1 MTTMKLNAEQRVQ
14 KTHVWL
20 MAQPQYCLYSG
31 IFMFGKTSIE
41 ENVPTAC
48 TNGRDTMYGRA
59 FVDKQKD
66 PELRGLVLHENLHK
80 AFRHLTTWKDLKEK
94 NGKLANM
101 ACDYVINLMIVD
113 SDPEG
118 KEVRLPEGGLLD
130 ERFRGM
136 DAGEVFRI
144 LEKEGKGKGKGKG
157 KGEGGKGDGQG
168 NEQGDGDDTE
178 DNGGP
183 DSNEEEGFDSHDWDG
198 AKEMSDQEKKELER
212 DIDQALRQG
221 AILAGKMKGGVPQQ
235 VKDMLES
242 RVDWRDALR
251 EFINS
256 FCMDKDVS
264 TWRRPNRRWVDQ
276 GVYLPSLTGEN
287 VGRIVVACDTSG
299 SMSDVLPKV
308 LGEIK
313 KIAESV
319 RPEGI
324 DLLYWD
330 ARVCAVEKYD
340 LDDLDALMT
349 TTRPAGG
356 GGTDPQCVVD
366 YLEDNQL
373 KPECVVMLTDGYV
386 PGWGKGWKVPVIWGI
401 TTKGM
406 TADHGVSIHIGEN

>member
-144 LEKEGKGKGKGKG
+144 LEKRVRVRVRVRAKVKVKVVKVTVRVTNREMVMIPKTMVVRIQTRKRDSIRTTGMAQRKCQIRKRKSLSGTLIKPCGKA
-157 KGEGGKGDGQG
+157 Q
-168 NEQGDGDDTE
+168 
-178 DNGGP
+178 
-183 DSNEEEGFDSHDWDG
+183 
-198 AKEMSDQEKKELER
+198 
-212 DIDQALRQG
+212 
-221 AILAGKMKGGVPQQ
+221 
-235 VKDMLES
+235 
-242 RVDWRDALR
+242 
-251 EFINS
+251 
-256 FCMDKDVS
+256 
-264 TWRRPNRRWVDQ
+264 
-276 GVYLPSLTGEN
+276 Y
-287 VGRIVVACDTSG
+287 
-299 SMSDVLPKV
+299 
-308 LGEIK
+308 
-313 KIAESV
+313 
-319 RPEGI
+319 
-324 DLLYWD
+324 
-330 ARVCAVEKYD
+330 
-340 LDDLDALMT
+340 
-349 TTRPAGG
+349 
-356 GGTDPQCVVD
+356 
-366 YLEDNQL
+366 
-373 KPECVVMLTDGYV
+373 
-386 PGWGKGWKVPVIWGI
+386 
-401 TTKGM
+401 
-406 TADHGVSIHIGEN
+406 

>member
-14 KTHVWL
+14 KAHVWL

-144 LEKEGKGKGKGKG
+144 LEKRVRVRVRVRAKVKVVKVTVRVTNREMVMIPKTMVVRIQTRKRDSIRTTGMAQRNVRSGK
-157 KGEGGKGDGQG
+157 
-168 NEQGDGDDTE
+168 
-178 DNGGP
+178 
-183 DSNEEEGFDSHDWDG
+183 
-198 AKEMSDQEKKELER
+198 ER
-212 DIDQALRQG
+212 A
-221 AILAGKMKGGVPQQ
+221 
-235 VKDMLES
+235 
-242 RVDWRDALR
+242 
-251 EFINS
+251 
-256 FCMDKDVS
+256 
-264 TWRRPNRRWVDQ
+264 
-276 GVYLPSLTGEN
+276 
-287 VGRIVVACDTSG
+287 
-299 SMSDVLPKV
+299 
-308 LGEIK
+308 
-313 KIAESV
+313 
-319 RPEGI
+319 
-324 DLLYWD
+324 
-330 ARVCAVEKYD
+330 
-340 LDDLDALMT
+340 
-349 TTRPAGG
+349 
-356 GGTDPQCVVD
+356 
-366 YLEDNQL
+366 
-373 KPECVVMLTDGYV
+373 
-386 PGWGKGWKVPVIWGI
+386 
-401 TTKGM
+401 
-406 TADHGVSIHIGEN
+406 